1 MVDRVELSQQDLFDK
16 FALAMPILL
25 LPCRSSFEKTA
36 RNLLT
41 RIDRFLPWL
50 VIPLLRCGGLSLYL
64 RVTLSIRN
72 YLLWTLMYLN
82 IFLDPNIFSSIQFLG
97 QVIQDRASSI
107 FLLKRITCM
116 LLTPSHNLN
125 ETSVVLE
132 TLVYYETKRVLFIV
146 HSFVLF

>member
-1 MVDRVELSQQDLFDK
+1 
-16 FALAMPILL
+16 
-25 LPCRSSFEKTA
+25 
-36 RNLLT
+36 
-41 RIDRFLPWL
+41 
-50 VIPLLRCGGLSLYL
+50 
-64 RVTLSIRN
+64 
-72 YLLWTLMYLN
+72 MYLN